1 MVIRKACQ
9 KQNTVMKSSKEA
21 ELVAVSNYILEGELV
36 EEFII
41 DLGAMMGD
49 DSVTNVHL
57 VYQDNQSTT
66 AFVKAVGG
74 ILRIKYMRVRQE

>member
-1 MVIRKACQ
+1 
-9 KQNTVMKSSKEA
+9 MKSSKEA

-41 DLGAMMGD
+41 DLGAMMGY

-57 VYQDNQSTT
+57 VYVHYCFCEGS
-66 AFVKAVGG
+66 
-74 ILRIKYMRVRQE
+74 